1 MRRTTLPRTTPV
13 TVAAAAALLLA
24 AGCGARDGS
33 AGPPASVPPS
43 GASRTP
49 AGPGT
54 PDACTAHAELGTA
67 DSGRTLCLT
76 AGGELRLRL
85 EGSRDRPWS
94 PVRATG
100 TALKAVNAGIV
111 ILPGDALAAYR
122 AVAPGTARLTSSR
135 PPCPTGPGHASCQGP
150 REWTVTV
157 RVTRS

>member
-13 TVAAAAALLLA
+13 TVAAALLL
-24 AGCGARDGS
+24 AGCGAGDGS
-33 AGPPASVPPS
+33 AGPPGSAAPS
-43 GASRTP
+43 GASRAP

-54 PDACTAHAELGTA
+54 PDACTAHAELGAA

-94 PVRATG
+94 PVEATG

-122 AVAPGTARLTSSR
+122 AVAPGTARLSASR
-135 PPCPTGPGHASCQGP
+135 PLCPTGPGHVSCHGLE
-150 REWTVTV
+150 EWTVTV